1 MDKHIME
8 ENGISYTLGEDG
20 LYYPDLYLPEETE
33 SSDWE
38 VWNVA
43 KDVFKGASERIV
55 FGTGTCW
62 ETE

>member
-1 MDKHIME
+1 MRGRSVLSRPVPPGRDRI
-8 ENGISYTLGEDG
+8 
-20 LYYPDLYLPEETE
+20 
-33 SSDWE
+33 SDWE